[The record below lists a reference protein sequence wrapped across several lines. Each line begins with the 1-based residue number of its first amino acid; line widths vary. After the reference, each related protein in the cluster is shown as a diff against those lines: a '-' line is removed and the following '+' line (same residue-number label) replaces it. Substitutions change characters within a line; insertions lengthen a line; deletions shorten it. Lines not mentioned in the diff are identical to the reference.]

1 MMFKNSCKLVAAN
14 FSIVW
19 KLILYYILVAGIT
32 IGLIAPFFGTI
43 GEFFNASGTLSD
55 IGVLLTKFNVS
66 VNPFELIVDLNT
78 VVTNFLSLFFEFFA
92 TKHWLRYTYALLFYM
107 FSQFFLGLQILLLG
121 KLCLDICRV

>member
-19 KLILYYILVAGIT
+19 KLILYYILVTGIT

-66 VNPFELIVDLNT
+66 VNPFDLIVVDK
-78 VVTNFLSLFFEFFA
+78 FIS
-92 TKHWLRYTYALLFYM
+92 
-107 FSQFFLGLQILLLG
+107 
-121 KLCLDICRV
+121 IC